1 MEFKQVLES
10 RSSVR
15 IFKTDK
21 IKTEDLREMVRLAAL
36 APSVNNY
43 QPWKF
48 IVITNKQLLQKMAHI
63 VSEKISSLPSNNS
76 QTAGNLI
83 SQVEWFAT
91 FFREAPALIALIMD
105 KFETV
110 LEKSVT
116 LSPEEI
122 NRMRNFPDMQSAG
135 ACIQNM
141 LLAATDMGYGS
152 CWLSAPMM
160 AKAELEKILEI
171 QEASSLIAFVA
182 VGKSLHPTKPKNRKS
197 IDEIL
202 VWKE

>member
-1 MEFKQVLES
+1 MEFKQVLET

-15 IFKTDK
+15 TFKSDK
-21 IKTEDLREMVRLAAL
+21 INREDLREMVRLAAL

-48 IVITNKQLLQKMAHI
+48 MVISNRQILQKMAHI
-63 VSEKISSLPSNNS
+63 VSEKISGLPSNNS
-76 QTAGNLI
+76 QSANNII

-91 FFREAPALIALIMD
+91 FFRDAPALIAILMD
-105 KFETV
+105 SFETV
-110 LEKSVT
+110 LEKSTT

-135 ACIQNM
+135 ACIQNL
-141 LLAATDMGYGS
+141 LLAATDLGYGA

-160 AKAELEKILEI
+160 AKEELAKILEI
-171 QEASSLIAFVA
+171 QHDSSLISFVA
-182 VGKSLHPTKPKNRKS
+182 VGKPLNPPKPKNRKN

-202 VWKE
+202 QWKE

>member
-1 MEFKQVLES
+1 MELKQALES

-15 IFKTDK
+15 IFKADK
-21 IKTEDLREMVRLAAL
+21 IKKEDLREMVRLAAL

-48 IVITNKQLLQKMAHI
+48 IVITDKQLLQTMAQI
-63 VSEKISSLPSNNS
+63 VSDKISSLPSNNS
-76 QTAGNLI
+76 QSAGNAI
-83 SQVEWFAT
+83 SQVEWFST
-91 FFREAPALIALIMD
+91 FFREAPALIAIVMD
-105 KFETV
+105 TFETV

-116 LSPEEI
+116 LSHEEI

-141 LLAATDMGYGS
+141 LLAATDMGYGA

-171 QEASSLIAFVA
+171 QKADALIAFVA
-182 VGKSLHPTKPKNRKS
+182 VGKPLNLPKPKNRKN

-202 VWKE
+202 IWKE

>member
-15 IFKTDK
+15 TFKRDK
-21 IKTEDLREMVRLAAL
+21 VKIEDLKEMVRLAAM
-36 APSVNNY
+36 APSINNY

-48 IVITNKQLLQKMAHI
+48 IVITNNPLLQKMAHI

-76 QTAGNLI
+76 QSAVNVI

-91 FFREAPALIALIMD
+91 FFREAPAVIALIMD

-116 LSPEEI
+116 LTPEEI

-141 LLAATDMGYGS
+141 LLAATDLGYGA

-160 AKAELEKILEI
+160 AKEELEKILEI
-171 QEASSLIAFVA
+171 QQSSSLIAFVA
-182 VGKSLHPTKPKNRKS
+182 IGKPLNPPKPKNRKS
-197 IDEIL
+197 LEEIL
-202 VWKE
+202 FWKE

>member
-1 MEFKQVLES
+1 MEFKQVLEA
-10 RSSVR
+10 RTSVR
-15 IFKTDK
+15 TFKTDK
-21 IKTEDLREMVRLAAL
+21 VLIEDLKEMVRLAAL
-36 APSVNNY
+36 APSINNY

-48 IVITNKQLLQKMAHI
+48 LVITNKQLLQKMALI
-63 VSEKISSLPSNNS
+63 VSGKISALPSNNS
-76 QTAGNLI
+76 QSAGNVI

-91 FFREAPALIALIMD
+91 FFREAPAVIALVME

-116 LSPEEI
+116 LSPQEI

-141 LLAATDMGYGS
+141 LLAATDLGYGA

-160 AKAELEKILEI
+160 AKDELEKILEI
-171 QEASSLIAFVA
+171 HESSSLIAFVA
-182 VGKSLHPTKPKNRKS
+182 VGKPLHPAKPKIRKNL
-197 IDEIL
+197 DEIL
-202 VWKE
+202 IWKE

>member
-15 IFKTDK
+15 TFKSEK
-21 IKTEDLREMVRLAAL
+21 IKKEDLREMARLAAL

-48 IVITNKQLLQKMAHI
+48 IVITDKLFLQKMAQI
-63 VSEKISSLPSNNS
+63 VSEKISGLPSNNS
-76 QTAGNLI
+76 QSASNII

-91 FFREAPALIALIMD
+91 FFREAPALIAIIMD

-141 LLAATDMGYGS
+141 LLAATDMGYGA

-160 AKAELEKILEI
+160 AKAELEKIMEI
-171 QEASSLIAFVA
+171 QKSSSLIAFVA
-182 VGKSLHPTKPKNRKS
+182 VGKPLNQPKPKNRKN

-202 VWKE
+202 IWKE

>member
-1 MEFKQVLES
+1 MEFKQVLET

-15 IFKTDK
+15 TFKTDK
-21 IKTEDLREMVRLAAL
+21 VKIEDLREMVRLAAM
-36 APSVNNY
+36 APSINNY
-43 QPWKF
+43 QPWNF

-63 VSEKISSLPSNNS
+63 VSEKISNLPSNNS
-76 QTAGNLI
+76 QSAVNII

-91 FFREAPALIALIMD
+91 FFREAPVLIALVMD

-116 LSPEEI
+116 LSPIEI

-141 LLAATDMGYGS
+141 LLAATDLGYGA

-160 AKAELEKILEI
+160 AKEELEQILEI
-171 QEASSLIAFVA
+171 QKASSLIAFVA
-182 VGKSLHPTKPKNRKS
+182 IGKPLNPPKPKNRKS
-197 IDEIL
+197 LDDIL
-202 VWKE
+202 IWKE

>member
-15 IFKTDK
+15 SFKADK
-21 IKTEDLREMVRLAAL
+21 IKSEDLREMVRLGAM

-48 IVITNKQLLQKMAHI
+48 IIITNDSLLQKMANV
-63 VSEKISSLPSNNS
+63 VSEKISALPVNNS
-76 QTAGNLI
+76 QSASNII

-91 FFREAPALIALIMD
+91 FFRQAPALIALTMD
-105 KFETV
+105 KSETV

-116 LSPEEI
+116 ISPEEI
-122 NRMRNFPDMQSAG
+122 NSLRNFPDIQSAG
-135 ACIQNM
+135 ACIQNI
-141 LLAATDMGYGS
+141 LLAATDLGYGA
-152 CWLSAPMM
+152 CWLSAPLM
-160 AKAELEKILEI
+160 AKQELEKILEI
-171 QEASSLIAFVA
+171 ENSSSLMAFVA
-182 VGKSLHPTKPKNRKS
+182 VGKAVHPPKPKTRKN

-202 VWKE
+202 SWRE

>member
-15 IFKTDK
+15 TFKPEK
-21 IKTEDLREMVRLAAL
+21 IKSEDLREMVRLAAL

-48 IVITNKQLLQKMAHI
+48 IIITNKQLLEKMAHI
-63 VSEKISSLPSNNS
+63 VSEKILSLPSNNS
-76 QTAGNLI
+76 QNAGNII

-91 FFREAPALIALIMD
+91 FFRDAPALIALVME

-116 LSPEEI
+116 ITPDEI

-135 ACIQNM
+135 ACIENL
-141 LLAATDMGYGS
+141 LLASTDMGYGS
-152 CWLSAPMM
+152 CWLSAPLT
-160 AKAELEKILEI
+160 AKKELEQILEV
-171 QEASSLIAFVA
+171 QNASSLIAFVA
-182 VGKSLHPTKPKNRKS
+182 VGKPLRAPKPKNRKT